1 MSAFNSS
8 ILFGMLE
15 VIKKGRDSR
24 TGVSPEA
31 EGRAAKQSLEVCQP
45 VRNAPAARCTMPSRT
60 AGSAV
65 QDMNARAARST
76 SGASCTMPSRTGSLP
91 VQNENAR
98 AARSTSGARCTADSR
113 TAGSAVQNESN
124 ERAGRAFYYEFPDAM
139 ATASEHFFSRFAQAD
154 VHTRNLPH
162 WAANKSLIFIT
173 YRLADSMPAAK
184 LRVWQDE
191 RDEWLRLH
199 PEPWDAATASEYYE
213 TFSAKLD
220 EMLDAGYGSCILGR
234 EDCRNIVMENLLHFN
249 GERYVLHSFVVMPNH
264 VHVLVEIER
273 REDSAKI
280 VQGWKS
286 YTSKRINEVVGSE
299 GQVWQREYYDRLI
312 RNAEHYERTVEYI
325 RKNARVAEGLIS
337 RTGCQPVRNAPAARC
352 TTDSRTAGS
361 AVQENAPAARSTIA
375 ARCTTDSRTGCQ
387 PVQEDNIF
395 VSERIGKM
403 KKIKTIIAFTTI
415 PCLIFADVT

>member
-1 MSAFNSS
+1 
-8 ILFGMLE
+8 
-15 VIKKGRDSR
+15 
-24 TGVSPEA
+24 
-31 EGRAAKQSLEVCQP
+31 
-45 VRNAPAARCTMPSRT
+45 
-60 AGSAV
+60 
-65 QDMNARAARST
+65 
-76 SGASCTMPSRTGSLP
+76 MPSRTGCQP
-91 VQNENAR
+91 VQNENAP

-139 ATASEHFFSRFAQAD
+139 ATASEHFFSRFAQAE

-184 LRVWQDE
+184 LRVWQVE
-191 RDEWLRLH
+191 RDEWLRIH

-213 TFSAKLD
+213 TFPAKLD

-234 EDCRNIVMENLLHFN
+234 EDCRNVVVENLLHFN
-249 GERYVLHSFVVMPNH
+249 GERYVLHAFVVMPNH
-264 VHVLVEIER
+264 VHVLLEIER
-273 REDSAKI
+273 REDLAKI

-352 TTDSRTAGS
+352 TMGSRTAGS
-361 AVQENAPAARSTIA
+361 AVQDVNARAARCTMPSRTGSLPVQNVNARAARCTIV

-387 PVQEDNIF
+387 PVQEDNI
-395 VSERIGKM
+395 
-403 KKIKTIIAFTTI
+403 
-415 PCLIFADVT
+415 L